1 MMKQC
6 DRLTDLHTD
15 TAFYSFIGCHLV
27 AICVRLR
34 DCFHQV
40 NVNVALGIKLELS
53 LLSGKLISLVAVCFS
68 RLLAA
73 YVVVV
78 E

>member
-1 MMKQC
+1 M
-6 DRLTDLHTD
+6 
-15 TAFYSFIGCHLV
+15 SFV

-40 NVNVALGIKLELS
+40 NVALGIKLELS
-53 LLSGKLISLVAVCFS
+53 LLPGKLISLFAVCFS